1 MRHIDIDFQTFDYQ
15 RLTLGQR
22 EMLRRHAERRAKA
35 ERDEALRR
43 MFACVG
49 AGLRDPLGS
58 IAGWLAALRLRFE
71 RRRSAAMLRALD
83 DYTLKDIGVARC
95 EIDSLALTAAGL
107 RPSLARMNGVWGG
120 ANG

>member
-35 ERDEALRR
+35 ERDETLRR
-43 MFACVG
+43 MFARLG
-49 AGLRDPLGS
+49 AGLRDPMGS
-58 IAGWLAALRLRFE
+58 IAVWLAALRLRFE
-71 RRRSAAMLRALD
+71 QRRSAAMLRALD
-83 DYTLKDIGVARC
+83 DRTLKDIGVARC
-95 EIDSLALTAAGL
+95 EIDSLALAAAGL

-120 ANG
+120 VNG